1 MKINEEETDYR
12 TYRLSWKEKVEC
24 VALSAVSG
32 AFVAWLLYRS
42 VFGLFLVIPLVPFF
56 VKRKK
61 RQCIEQRKQILLV
74 EFKDAMQSVA
84 AALQAGYSME
94 NAWKESEREIEN
106 LYGRSSYMLPELRR
120 MNAAVKMNEPLE
132 KKLQE
137 FASRTNCEEIE
148 SFAEV
153 FSFAKRSGG
162 DFPKIIRATITKIA
176 EKIEVENE
184 IATMIAGKKMEQ
196 KVMNFVPAFILCY
209 LNFTSEGF
217 LQPLY
222 GNLFGACFMSAALA
236 IYLAA
241 VMYSEK
247 IMDIRV

>member
-1 MKINEEETDYR
+1 MEIDYR
-12 TYRLSWKEKVEC
+12 VYHLSWKEKSEC
-24 VALSAVSG
+24 FVMSLASG
-32 AFVAWLLYRS
+32 AFIAWLLYRS
-42 VFGLFLVIPLVPFF
+42 MYGFILVAPLVPFF
-56 VKRKK
+56 INRKK
-61 RQCIEQRKQILLV
+61 MKCIELRKQTLLL

-94 NAWKESEREIEN
+94 NAWKESEIEIEN
-106 LYGRSSYMLPELRR
+106 LYGNSSYMLKELQR

-137 FASRTNCEEIE
+137 FATRTDCEEIE

-153 FSFAKRSGG
+153 FCFAKRSGG
-162 DFPKIIRATITKIA
+162 DFPRIIRATITKIA

-196 KVMNFVPAFILCY
+196 KVMNLVPAFILCY

-222 GNLFGACFMSAALA
+222 GNLFGVCFMSVALL
-236 IYLAA
+236 IYLVA

-247 IMDIRV
+247 IMDIKV